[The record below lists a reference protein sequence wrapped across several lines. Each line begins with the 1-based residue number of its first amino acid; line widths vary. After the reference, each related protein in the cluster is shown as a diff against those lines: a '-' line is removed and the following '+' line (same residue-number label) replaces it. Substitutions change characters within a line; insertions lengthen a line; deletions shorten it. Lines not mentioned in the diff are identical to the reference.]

1 MWPEALRTGDWYVNI
16 PATTLAFFALALIV
30 LRSRREQRSHV
41 LRLTGFFA
49 LSIPAAFVAGIS
61 EALGYPRV
69 AVYAHEVA
77 VVVAGIS
84 IISIAGSVIF
94 RILLP
99 KFHMM
104 PPRILQDVLIAIS
117 LIIFGLARLGD
128 KGIDPASIFTTSALI
143 TAVIAL
149 SLQDTLGN
157 ILGGLALQ
165 LDRSVQVGD
174 WVHIDDVEGQV
185 CEIGWRQT
193 SIETNN
199 WETIVVPNSVLVK
212 NRFLVL
218 GRRGGE
224 PLQHRRWVPFYVDAV
239 HPPDVVIDA
248 VQSSLRAMDIPA
260 VARTPAPQCFLLQ
273 LAESPARYAVSYWL
287 MNLQQM
293 NPTDSSVRVQVYL
306 ALKRSGIPIAVP
318 GRNVFLTED
327 TSERREMRQEQD
339 KAQRM
344 MALRGVDLFRGF
356 STEELQTLAEGLH
369 SAPYIANDFIVRQ
382 GGPGSRLYI
391 IVEGRADVCVESD
404 HTDRAKVAE
413 LGPGDFFGEMA
424 LMTGEARAASVIAR
438 TNVLAYRLDKESFR
452 DLLASRTDVAE
463 QISTL
468 LASRRAELDAVR
480 EGLDAEAMAA
490 RTAATRRD
498 IRQKIWHLFGLED

>member
-1 MWPEALRTGDWYVNI
+1 MWPEALRSGDWYVNI

-41 LRLTGFFA
+41 LRLAAFFA
-49 LSIPAAFVAGIS
+49 VSIPAAFVAGIS
-61 EALGYPRV
+61 EYFGYPRV

-77 VVVAGIS
+77 VVVAGICIV
-84 IISIAGSVIF
+84 IISGSVLF
-94 RILLP
+94 RIILP
-99 KFHMM
+99 KFHLM

-117 LIIFGLARLGD
+117 LIIFGIARLGD
-128 KGIDPASIFTTSALI
+128 KGIDPASLFTTSALI
-143 TAVIAL
+143 TAVVAL

-185 CEIGWRQT
+185 VEIGWRQT

-218 GRRGGE
+218 GRRVGE
-224 PLQHRRWVPFYVDAV
+224 PLQHRRWIPFYVDSQ
-239 HPPDVVIDA
+239 HPPDVVIEA
-248 VQSSLRAMDIPA
+248 VQSSLRSMDLA
-260 VARTPAPQCFLLQ
+260 GVAKVPAPQCFLLQ

-287 MNLQQM
+287 TNLTQM
-293 NPTDSSVRVQVYL
+293 NPTDSSIRVQAYL

-339 KAQRM
+339 LAQRM
-344 MALRGVDLFRGF
+344 MALRAVDLFRGF
-356 STEELQTLAEGLH
+356 TSEELQTLAERLQP
-369 SAPYIANDFIVRQ
+369 APYIKGDFLVRQ
-382 GGPGSRLYI
+382 GASGSRLYI
-391 IVEGRADVCVESD
+391 IVEGRADVCVESSVSE
-404 HTDRAKVAE
+404 RAKVAE

-424 LMTGEARAASVIAR
+424 LMTGEVRAASVIAR
-438 TNVLAYRLDKESFR
+438 TNVLTYRLEKESFR
-452 DLLASRTDVAE
+452 DLLASRTDIAE

-468 LASRRAELDAVR
+468 LASRRAELEAVR
-480 EGLDAEAMAA
+480 ENLDAEALAA
-490 RTAATRRD
+490 RKAATHRD
-498 IRQKIWHLFGLED
+498 IRQKIWQLFGLEN

>member
-16 PATTLAFFALALIV
+16 PATALAFIALALIV
-30 LRSRREQRSHV
+30 LRLRREQRAHV
-41 LRLTGFFA
+41 LRLTAFFA
-49 LSIPAAFVAGIS
+49 LSILAAFVDGIS
-61 EALGYPRV
+61 EALGYTRV
-69 AVYAHEVA
+69 AAYAQEIAIVI
-77 VVVAGIS
+77 AGIS
-84 IISIAGSVIF
+84 IIIISGSIIF
-94 RILLP
+94 RIILP
-99 KFHMM
+99 TFRLM
-104 PPRILQDVLIAIS
+104 PPRILQDVVIAIS
-117 LIIFGLARLGD
+117 LIIFGLVRLGT

-185 CEIGWRQT
+185 VEIGWRQT

-212 NRFLVL
+212 HRFLVL
-218 GRRGGE
+218 GRRTGQ
-224 PLQHRRWVPFYVDAV
+224 PLQHRRWIPFYVDSV
-239 HPPDVVIDA
+239 HAPDVVIEA
-248 VQSSLRAMDIPA
+248 VQSSLRYMDLPA
-260 VARTPAPQCFLLQ
+260 VSKTPPPQCFLLQ

-287 MNLQQM
+287 TDLTQM
-293 NPTDSSVRVQVYL
+293 NPTDSSIRVQAFL
-306 ALKRSGIPIAVP
+306 ALKRTGIPIAVP

-327 TSERREMRQEQD
+327 TSERREMRQEQEL
-339 KAQRM
+339 AQRM
-344 MALRGVDLFRGF
+344 MALRAVDLFRGF
-356 STEELQTLAEGLH
+356 TADELQQLADHLKP
-369 SAPYIANDFIVRQ
+369 APYVAGDFLVRQ
-382 GGPGSRLYI
+382 GTQGSRLYI
-391 IVEGRADVCVESD
+391 IVEGRADVLVESMQSE
-404 HTDRAKVAE
+404 RAKVAE

-424 LMTGEARAASVIAR
+424 LMTDEVRSASVIAR
-438 TNVLAYRLDKESFR
+438 TNMLAYRLDKESFR

-480 EGLDAEAMAA
+480 ENLDAEALAA
-490 RTAATRRD
+490 RAAATRRD
-498 IRQKIWHLFGLED
+498 IRQKIWQLFGLED

>member
-41 LRLTGFFA
+41 LRLAAFFA

-61 EALGYPRV
+61 EAFGYPRP

-77 VVVAGIS
+77 VVVAGIG
-84 IISIAGSVIF
+84 IIMITGSVVF
-94 RILLP
+94 RVLLP
-99 KFHMM
+99 KFHLL
-104 PPRILQDVLIAIS
+104 PPRILQDVIIAIS

-128 KGIDPASIFTTSALI
+128 KGIDPGSIFTTSALI

-185 CEIGWRQT
+185 VEIGWRQT

-218 GRRGGE
+218 GRRVGE
-224 PLQHRRWVPFYVDAV
+224 PLQQRRWIPFYVDAQ
-239 HPPDVVIDA
+239 HPPDRVIEA
-248 VQSSLRAMDIPA
+248 VQSSLRSMDLPG

-287 MNLQQM
+287 TNLTQM
-293 NPTDSSVRVQVYL
+293 NPTDSSIRVQAHL

-327 TSERREMRQEQD
+327 TSERRELRKEQD
-339 KAQRM
+339 LAQRM
-344 MALRGVDLFRGF
+344 MALRAVDLFRGF
-356 STEELQTLAEGLH
+356 TSDELQTLAERLQP
-369 SAPYIANDFIVRQ
+369 APYIAGDFLVRQ
-382 GGPGSRLYI
+382 GASGNRLYI
-391 IVEGRADVCVESD
+391 IVEGRADVCVESGQSE
-404 HTDRAKVAE
+404 RAKVAE

-438 TNVLAYRLDKESFR
+438 TNVLVYRLDKDSFR
-452 DLLASRTDVAE
+452 DLLAARTDIAE

-468 LASRRAELDAVR
+468 LASRRAELEAVR
-480 EGLDAEAMAA
+480 ENLDAEALAA
-490 RTAATRRD
+490 RAAATRRD